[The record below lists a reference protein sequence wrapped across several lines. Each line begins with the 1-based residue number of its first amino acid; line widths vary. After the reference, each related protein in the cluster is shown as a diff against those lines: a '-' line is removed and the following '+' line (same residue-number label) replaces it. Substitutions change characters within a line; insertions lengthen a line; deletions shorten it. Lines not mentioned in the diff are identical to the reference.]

1 MIRISLRLLD
11 RLRHL
16 QVDVDV
22 HETSLC
28 GVDFIG
34 LYQIIGLSD
43 YIGSL
48 QVAVEVHDE
57 RPLLGL

>member
-1 MIRISLRLLD
+1 MIRISFRLFH
-11 RLRHL
+11 RLGHL

-43 YIGSL
+43 YIVSL
-48 QVAVEVHDE
+48 QVDVGVHNE
-57 RPLLGL
+57 RPFLC